1 MIIKKRIKLGQ
12 GNYYICL
19 DCKYKVENG
28 NKYLR
33 LKDYKDDYYDSGD
46 LSKLIEKIENNYHNS
61 KKYDNDI
68 LFLSDCIYIYN
79 NIPFISGIECVILS
93 SSNILSSLSY
103 ISKEELDVYI
113 KENNIKLN
121 MNDNFKLSDE
131 STWII
136 C

>member
-79 NIPFISGIECVILS
+79 NIPFISGIGDLYLS
-93 SSNILSSLSY
+93 SDNVPYSISY
-103 ISKEELDVYI
+103 ISKAELDEYI
-113 KENNIKLN
+113 KENNIVLN
-121 MNDNFKLSDE
+121 KSDNFKLVDE
-131 STWII
+131 NTWII
-136 C
+136 S